1 MNMKTEIDRL
11 KQAMQ
16 ENDISPEKGLG
27 EELFLFAS
35 TLMPVVNVDLLV
47 MNERGQILLAW
58 RDDPHCGRGWH
69 VPGGCIRFME
79 TMEERI
85 QKTAVCELGEKVI
98 PDMES
103 VKVVEILEKQ
113 DRAGISDQRERAH
126 FITLAVRC
134 RVSSAYVIPEER
146 RQEGKAGCLKWFDGL
161 PEDLLPVQG
170 FYRDLV

>member
-1 MNMKTEIDRL
+1 
-11 KQAMQ
+11 
-16 ENDISPEKGLG
+16 
-27 EELFLFAS
+27 
-35 TLMPVVNVDLLV
+35 
-47 MNERGQILLAW
+47 
-58 RDDPHCGRGWH
+58 
-69 VPGGCIRFME
+69 ME
-79 TMEERI
+79 TMEERN

-161 PEDLLPVQG
+161 PEDLLPVKG
-170 FYRDLV
+170 FYRELV